1 MTPGRRSRHR
11 EREELRE
18 EMESHMAHRA
28 DELQRGGL
36 PRDEAEARARAEF
49 GDPERIGREVE
60 RERRRVEVGTSVT
73 RAFDAFRQDLTQGF
87 RQIRREPGFA
97 AVAVLTLGLG
107 LGAAITILSFV
118 QAVVLAPLPFHEPER
133 VVELEMLTPEGA
145 DFSVSEPAFLEW
157 RARAEG
163 FEDVA
168 AVAMQGATLQA
179 PGLPASIVR
188 GYLNAGAL
196 EMLGLAPVEGRTF
209 RPEEDRPAQAAPVA
223 LISESLWRSRFG
235 GEATAI
241 GTRME
246 LDRTSFEVVGVFP
259 RELELLVGDAEVVTP
274 LGASPAVDRGDH
286 YLTVVARLAPQFG
299 VEEARDELRSIAAWQ
314 SDTYVEDRDWSAT
327 LTPIRDSL
335 IGPATTRAGWVLLA
349 ASGLLLVMACVNV
362 SSLLLARAS
371 TRTEEMGVRA
381 ALGAGRGRLA
391 RQLLTESAILA
402 AGGAALGVGVALLA
416 LPALRDAMAGQLPRV
431 QDAVLDLPILL
442 QALALTVAATLVF
455 GSAPVLALRR
465 ARPLVGRSR
474 SRGRPGTRLRRGLV
488 AAQVGASLVLLLGTG
503 LLFRSFV
510 SLSRVDPG
518 FEAEGAVAV
527 RLRMP
532 DGSWAWQERGA
543 LVASIVDR
551 VEEIPG
557 VLRAGAT
564 STDPFSGSTLANFVA
579 RADRLP
585 DRASGFQPVYWRAV
599 TPGFFEAMDM
609 RILGGRA
616 FEEGD
621 LGGGDSPVVI
631 DERLAAR
638 LWERPGDAVG
648 RTLVWGD
655 PDGSR
660 LTVVGVVEPLRDVT
674 LAAEPEPTIYRLHQE
689 IPWAV
694 MTLVARVRP
703 GATGIPAGLREAIA
717 DAAPGLP
724 VPEIQP
730 LAANVDRALAEPRFN
745 VVLLGGFAAAGLIL
759 ALVGLYGLTAF
770 EVRQRFREIGIRLSL
785 GARPE
790 EIRRHIV
797 RERLGLALVGLAGGV
812 LASLFLARWLSDLL
826 YGVAATDPLT
836 WLGAL
841 AVLVLTTGLAAWI
854 PSRRATRVQ
863 PRDVLN
869 SE

>member
-1 MTPGRRSRHR
+1 MTDGRRSRDR

-18 EMESHMAHRA
+18 EMEAHMAHRA
-28 DELQRGGL
+28 DDLQRGGL

-49 GDPERIGREVE
+49 GDPDRIGREVE
-60 RERRRVEVGTSVT
+60 RERRRIEVRTSVT
-73 RAFDAFRQDLTQGF
+73 RVVDAFRQDLTHGL
-87 RQIRREPGFA
+87 RQIRRAPGFA

-118 QAVVLAPLPFHEPER
+118 QAVVLAPLPFTDPDR

-157 RARAEG
+157 RARTEG
-163 FEDVA
+163 FDDVA
-168 AVAMQGATLQA
+168 AVATRGATLQA

-188 GYLNAGAL
+188 AYLNAGAL
-196 EMLGLAPVEGRTF
+196 EMLGIAPVEGRTF
-209 RPEEDRPAQAAPVA
+209 RAEEDRPAEAAPVA
-223 LISESLWRSRFG
+223 LISGSLWRSRFG
-235 GEATAI
+235 DDPAAI
-241 GTRME
+241 GTRLE

-259 RELELLVGDAEVVTP
+259 PELELLVGDAEVVTP

-286 YLTVVARLAPQFG
+286 YLTVVARMAPG
-299 VEEARDELRSIAAWQ
+299 IGLEEARDEIRSLAAWQ
-314 SDTYVEDRDWSAT
+314 SETFVEDRDWSAK

-349 ASGLLLVMACVNV
+349 ASALLLLMACVNV

-391 RQLLTESAILA
+391 RQLLTESGLLA
-402 AGGAALGVGVALLA
+402 AGGAVLGIGAAVLA
-416 LPALRDAMAGQLPRV
+416 LPALREAMAGQLPRV
-431 QDAVLDLPILL
+431 QDAVLDLRVLL
-442 QALALTVAATLVF
+442 QALAVTVAATLVF

-474 SRGRPGTRLRRGLV
+474 SRGRSGTRLRRGLV

-518 FEAEGAVAV
+518 FEAQGAVAV

-532 DGSWAWQERGA
+532 DGSFGWQERGP

-557 VLRAGAT
+557 VVRAGAT
-564 STDPFSGSTLANFVA
+564 STDPFSGSSLANFVA
-579 RADRLP
+579 RADRVP

-609 RILGGRA
+609 RVLTGRA
-616 FEEGD
+616 FEDGD
-621 LGGGDSPVVI
+621 LGVGDSPVVI
-631 DERLAAR
+631 DERLAVR
-638 LWERPGDAVG
+638 LWERPADAVG
-648 RTLVWGD
+648 NTLVWGD
-655 PDGSR
+655 PTGSR

-703 GATGIPAGLREAIA
+703 GVTGIQSALRAAIA

-730 LAANVDRALAEPRFN
+730 LAANVERALAEPRFN
-745 VVLLGGFAAAGLIL
+745 VVLLGGFAGAGLVL
-759 ALVGLYGLTAF
+759 TLVGLYGLTAF

-785 GARPE
+785 GARPQ
-790 EIRRHIV
+790 EIRSRIV

-812 LASLFLARWLSDLL
+812 VASFVLARWLSELL
-826 YGVAATDPLT
+826 YEVSATDPLT
-836 WLGAL
+836 WVAAL
-841 AVLVLTTGLAAWI
+841 AVLIVTTGVAAWI

-869 SE
+869 TE

>member
-1 MTPGRRSRHR
+1 MTGGRRSRNR

-18 EMESHMAHRA
+18 EMEAHMAHRA

-36 PRDEAEARARAEF
+36 PRAEAEARARAEF
-49 GDPERIGREVE
+49 GDPDRIGREVE
-60 RERRRVEVGTSVT
+60 RERRRVEVRRTVT
-73 RAFDAFRQDLTQGF
+73 RAADAFRQDLMQGL

-97 AVAVLTLGLG
+97 AVAILTLGLG

-118 QAVVLAPLPFHEPER
+118 QAVVLAPLPFDDPDR

-157 RARAEG
+157 RARTER

-168 AVAMQGATLQA
+168 AVATRGATLQA
-179 PGLPASIVR
+179 PGLPASLVR

-196 EMLGLAPVEGRTF
+196 EMLGLLPTEGRTF
-209 RPEEDRPAQAAPVA
+209 RPEEDRPAEAAPVA
-223 LISESLWRSRFG
+223 LISESLWRTRFG
-235 GEATAI
+235 GEPAAI
-241 GTRME
+241 GTRLE

-259 RELELLVGDAEVVTP
+259 AELELLVGDAEVVTP
-274 LGASPAVDRGDH
+274 LGASPAADRGNH
-286 YLTVVARLAPQFG
+286 YLTVVARMAPEVG
-299 VEEARDELRSIAAWQ
+299 LEEARDEIRSLAAWQ
-314 SDTYVEDRDWSAT
+314 SETYVEDGDWSAK

-335 IGPATTRAGWVLLA
+335 IGPSTTRAGWVLLA

-391 RQLLTESAILA
+391 RQLLTESGILA
-402 AGGAALGVGVALLA
+402 AGGAALGIGAALLA
-416 LPALRDAMAGQLPRV
+416 LPALREAMAGQLPRV

-442 QALALTVAATLVF
+442 QALAVTVAATLLF

-474 SRGRPGTRLRRGLV
+474 SRARPGTRLRRGLV

-503 LLFRSFV
+503 LLFRSFL

-532 DGSWAWQERGA
+532 DGSYGWQERGP
-543 LVASIVDR
+543 LMASIVDR

-557 VLRAGAT
+557 VVRAGAT
-564 STDPFSGSTLANFVA
+564 STDPFSGGSLANFVA
-579 RADRLP
+579 RADRVP
-585 DRASGFQPVYWRAV
+585 DRASGFLPVHWRAV

-609 RILGGRA
+609 RVLGGRG
-616 FEEGD
+616 FEDRD
-621 LGGGDSPVVI
+621 LGVGDSPVVI

-655 PDGSR
+655 PSGSR

-674 LAAEPEPTIYRLHQE
+674 LADDPEPTIYRLHQE

-694 MTLVARVRP
+694 MTLVVRVRP
-703 GATGIPAGLREAIA
+703 GATGIPSGLRAAIA
-717 DAAPGLP
+717 DAVPGLP

-730 LAANVDRALAEPRFN
+730 LAAHLDRALAEPRLN
-745 VVLLGGFAAAGLIL
+745 VLLLGAFAVAGLIL

-770 EVRQRFREIGIRLSL
+770 EVRQRFREMGSRLSL

-790 EIRRHIV
+790 EIRRRIV
-797 RERLGLALVGLAGGV
+797 RERLGLAVVGLGGGV
-812 LASLFLARWLSDLL
+812 VASVFLARWLTELL
-826 YGVAATDPLT
+826 YEVPATDPLT
-836 WLGAL
+836 WFGAL
-841 AVLVLTTGLAAWI
+841 AVLIVTTGLAAWI